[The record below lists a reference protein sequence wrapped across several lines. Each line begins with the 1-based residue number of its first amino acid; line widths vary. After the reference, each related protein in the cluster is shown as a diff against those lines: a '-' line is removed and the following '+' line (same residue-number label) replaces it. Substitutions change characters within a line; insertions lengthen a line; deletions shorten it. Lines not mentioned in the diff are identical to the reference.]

1 MTRLVWLMLRNRW
14 TQAVTL
20 AVLALVA
27 TAAAV
32 AGPAYLGAVDRAVV
46 DREVRAAT
54 PMERGMSVSNS
65 VKKEQG
71 DIGDSA
77 PDFFEI
83 GAALIGM
90 PDFTPVF
97 SVDLPTLGVEKS
109 PTSASR
115 LVYRQDVCAHL
126 VMVRGRC
133 LIGGAEVVI
142 GQRTA
147 GRLGIT
153 PGVSVTI
160 RFAELDPRTL
170 VYVPAG
176 APFTLTVVGVYR
188 VSDPGAPY
196 WGSHGY
202 FELDASGFRAEPVFT
217 DRGAIGTLDHNAEDD
232 TVDVLGD
239 PAAFAP
245 DRLPALRAELAEVNG
260 RVDGL
265 GGRQISVST
274 GIPKLLDRIDRERKV
289 AHELVPVAG
298 VPLVALACF
307 VIFLAVGYG
316 TGDRRF
322 ELGLVALRG
331 AGRLTRWLLASGEY
345 LIAIVIGAILGYPV
359 GLAAM
364 AALAS
369 LRLDGAGP
377 TSGALPYAL
386 VAGVGAVLA
395 ALLAQRRELFTP
407 VADLLRR
414 VVGGGRGWRSLA
426 VEVVVVLLAVV
437 AAVQLRVANGQL
449 AGVGMLVP
457 ALVIL
462 AVALLGAR
470 AVVPL
475 ASRYGA
481 RALRRGRMGGALAA
495 LQLGRRPGA
504 HRLFVLLVVAVA
516 LLGFAT
522 TAFGVAARARAAQA
536 EVASGAVRVVTVRPV
551 TRLKLLNATRAADP
565 AGRYAMAVVNG
576 ASGAPGDPPQLAVDT
591 TRLAT
596 AAIWQPGFGGPGPR
610 HLSALLR
617 PGLPDPTAFRANAI
631 ELDVTSDDQA
641 RAVDVHLV
649 VVLAPMSG
657 GSPLTEDLGRL
668 FPGDQRMIT
677 QVDCASGCRLVGF
690 GAVNSGS
697 GGFGLRV
704 TVRQIRTG
712 EPAGQVMPAA
722 TLAAPSSWLPQV
734 PASIDLS
741 GDTDGLHL
749 YYHSHSGTP
758 ADGWIS
764 PADRPARLPVA
775 ATTAL
780 KSGSSL
786 VGLDG
791 RGTPVTEVA
800 RVDGLPRLGSC
811 GVLVDLEYA
820 DRAASDAGT
829 GEVEQVWLG
838 PAAPPDVLARLRAQG
853 LVVTGDSRVAQ
864 LRSELDGQG
873 PALALWFHLLTA
885 GLAVLLAAGG
895 SWLVAAV
902 DRDGRAGDL
911 GALRVQGVSRSAAGR
926 AGLWGYLVV
935 VLAAALVGLVA
946 AAVAWLVAG
955 TEIPMFVN
963 QAVPWPAPR
972 WPTPGTVVGSC
983 GIAVA
988 ILAGVALVA
997 AYDLRRRVRRYGQLG
1012 TGRD

>member
-1 MTRLVWLMLRNRW
+1 MTGLVWLMLRNRW
-14 TQAVTL
+14 AQAVTL

-32 AGPAYLGAVDRAVV
+32 AGPAYLGAIDRAVA
-46 DREVRAAT
+46 DREVHDAT
-54 PMERGMSVSNS
+54 PMERGISVSNS
-65 VKKEQG
+65 VKRKQG
-71 DIGDSA
+71 DAGDDA
-77 PDFFEI
+77 PDFSDI
-83 GAALIGM
+83 GAALIGI

-97 SVDLPTLGVEKS
+97 SVDVPTLGVEKS
-109 PTSASR
+109 PTSPTRFA
-115 LVYRQDVCAHL
+115 YRQDVCGHL

-133 LIGGAEVVI
+133 LIGGAEVVV
-142 GQRTA
+142 GQHTA
-147 GRLGIT
+147 ERLGIA
-153 PGVSVTI
+153 PGVTVTV
-160 RFAELDPRTL
+160 RFAELDPRNL

-176 APFTLTVVGVYR
+176 APFTLTVAGVYR
-188 VSDPGAPY
+188 VPDPAARY

-202 FELDASGFRAEPVFT
+202 FDLDASGLPAEPLFT
-217 DRGAIGTLDHNAEDD
+217 NRNAIATLDHTSELQ
-232 TVDVLGD
+232 TVDVLGT

-245 DRLPALRAELAEVNG
+245 DRLASLRAEVAEVDD
-260 RVDGL
+260 RVGEL
-265 GGRQISVST
+265 GGSQISVST
-274 GIPKLLDRIDRERKV
+274 RIPNLLDRIDRERKV

-298 VPLVALACF
+298 VPLVALAWF

-331 AGRLTRWLLASGEY
+331 AGRATRWLLASGEY
-345 LIAIVIGAILGYPV
+345 LIAIVTGAILGYPV

-369 LRLDGAGP
+369 VRLDGAGP

-414 VVGGGRGWRSLA
+414 VAGGTRGWRPLA
-426 VEVVVVLLAVV
+426 VEAVVVLLAVV

-481 RALRRGRMGGALAA
+481 RALRRGRMAGALAA

-536 EVASGAVRVVTVRPV
+536 EVSSGAVRVVTVRPV

-565 AGRYAMAVVNG
+565 TGRYAMAVVNG
-576 ASGAPGDPPQLAVDT
+576 SAGAPGDPPQLAVDT

-610 HLSALLR
+610 ELSALLR
-617 PGLPDPTAFRANAI
+617 PGLPDPIVIRANAI

-641 RAVDVHLV
+641 KVSDVRLV
-649 VVLAPMSG
+649 LVLAPLSG
-657 GSPLTEDLGRL
+657 GSPFNEDLGRL

-677 QVDCASGCRLVGF
+677 QVDCAGGCRLVGF

-704 TVRQIRTG
+704 TVHHIRTG
-712 EPAGQVMPAA
+712 EPAGLVMPTAA
-722 TLAAPSSWLPQV
+722 LAAPSSWLPQV
-734 PASIDLS
+734 PASITLS
-741 GDTDGLHL
+741 GDKDGLHI
-749 YYHSHSGTP
+749 YYHSNSGTP

-786 VGLDG
+786 IGLDG
-791 RGTPVTEVA
+791 RATPVTEVA
-800 RVDGLPRLGSC
+800 RVDGLPRLGTR

-820 DRAASDAGT
+820 DRTASDAGAS
-829 GEVEQVWLG
+829 EVEQVWLG
-838 PAAPPDVLARLRAQG
+838 PAAPPDALRRLRAQG
-853 LVVTGDSRVAQ
+853 LVVTGDSRAAA

-902 DRDGRAGDL
+902 DRDIRARDL
-911 GALRVQGVSRSAAGR
+911 GALRVQGVSRPTAGR
-926 AGLWGYLVV
+926 AGLWVYLVV

-955 TEIPMFVN
+955 TEIPIFVN
-963 QAVPWPAPR
+963 QAVPWPPPR
-972 WPTPGTVVGSC
+972 WPAPGIVLGSC
-983 GIAVA
+983 AVAVA

-997 AYDLRRRVRRYGQLG
+997 AYELRRRVRRHGQLG
-1012 TGRD
+1012 RG

>member
-1 MTRLVWLMLRNRW
+1 MSRLIWLMLRNRW
-14 TQAVTL
+14 AQALTL

-32 AGPAYLGAVDRAVV
+32 AGPAYLGAIDRAVAEH
-46 DREVRAAT
+46 EVHDAT
-54 PMERGMSVSNS
+54 PDERSMSVA
-65 VKKEQG
+65 
-71 DIGDSA
+71 DSMSQQSDDNGGG
-77 PDFFEI
+77 PDFSQV

-97 SVDLPTLGVEKS
+97 SVDVTVLGVETS
-109 PTSASR
+109 PTAPSR
-115 LVYRQDVCAHL
+115 FAFRQDTCAHL

-133 LIGGAEVVI
+133 LIGGSEVVI

-147 GRLGIT
+147 DRLGIRSGAT
-153 PGVSVTI
+153 VTV
-160 RFAELDPRTL
+160 RFAQLDPRTQ
-170 VYVPAG
+170 VFVPAG
-176 APFTLTVVGVYR
+176 APYTLTVVGVYR
-188 VSDPGAPY
+188 VSDPDAPY
-196 WGSHGY
+196 WGTHAY
-202 FELDASGFRAEPVFT
+202 FDLDASGAPSEPVFT
-217 DRGAIGTLDHNAEDD
+217 NRAAIETLDHAGEVDI
-232 TVDVLGD
+232 VDVQGD

-245 DRLPALRAELAEVNG
+245 DHLEALRAELAEVNQ
-260 RVDGL
+260 RVGGL
-265 GGRQISVST
+265 GTSQISVTT
-274 GIPKLLDRIDRERKV
+274 GIPNLLDRIDRERKL
-289 AHELVPVAG
+289 AHQLVPVAG
-298 VPLVALACF
+298 VPLVALAWF

-331 AGRLTRWLLASGEY
+331 ASRPTRWLLASGEY
-345 LIAIVIGAILGYPV
+345 LIAIVIGAIVGYPV

-364 AALAS
+364 GALAS
-369 LRLDGAGP
+369 VRLDGPGS

-414 VVGGGRGWRSLA
+414 VTGGGRGWRSLA
-426 VEVVVVLLAVV
+426 VEAVVVLLAVV

-449 AGVGMLVP
+449 TGIGILVP

-495 LQLGRRPGA
+495 FQLGRRPGA
-504 HRLFVLLVVAVA
+504 HRLFVLLVFAVA

-522 TAFGVAARARAAQA
+522 TASQVAAQARAAQA
-536 EVASGAVRVVTVRPV
+536 RVTSGATRVLTIRPV

-576 ASGAPGDPPQLAVDT
+576 QPGAPGDPPQLAVDT

-596 AAIWQPGFGGPGPR
+596 AALWQPGYGGPGPR
-610 HLSALLR
+610 QLAALLR
-617 PGLPDPTAFRANAI
+617 PGLPDPTVLRARAI
-631 ELDVTSDDQA
+631 ELDVTNDNLA
-641 RAVDVHLV
+641 KLVDVHLV
-649 VVLAPMSG
+649 VVLAPLSG

-668 FPGDQRMIT
+668 FPGDQRMVT
-677 QVDCASGCRLVGF
+677 QVDDCADGCRLVGF

-704 TVRQIRTG
+704 TLRQIRTG
-712 EPAGQVMPAA
+712 GPAGLLMPAA
-722 TLAAPSSWLPQV
+722 ALADPSSWRPQV
-734 PASIDLS
+734 PAGITLS
-741 GDTDGLHL
+741 RGAGGLEI
-749 YYHSHSGTP
+749 YYHGNSGT
-758 ADGWIS
+758 AAEGWIT
-764 PADRPARLPVA
+764 PADRPALLPVA

-780 KSGSSL
+780 PPNALL

-791 RGTPVTEVA
+791 RDAPVTEVA
-800 RVDGLPRLGSC
+800 RVDGLPRLGSH

-820 DRAASDAGT
+820 DRAASDASAGD
-829 GEVEQVWLG
+829 VEQVWLG
-838 PAAPPDVLARLRAQG
+838 PSAPPDVLSRLRTQG
-853 LVVTGDSRVAQ
+853 LVVTADSRVAQ
-864 LRSELDGQG
+864 LRSELDSQG

-902 DRDGRAGDL
+902 DRNGRAGDL
-911 GALRVQGVSRSAAGR
+911 RALRVQGMSRAATSR

-935 VLAAALVGLVA
+935 VLAAGLVGLVA
-946 AAVAWLVAG
+946 AAAAWLVTG
-955 TEIPMFVN
+955 TEIPMFVSRS
-963 QAVPWPAPR
+963 VPWPPPTWPAP
-972 WPTPGTVVGSC
+972 GAVFGSWA
-983 GIAVA
+983 IAVA
-988 ILAGVALVA
+988 VLVGVALVA
-997 AYDLRRRVRRYGQLG
+997 AYDLRRKVRRYGQLE